1 MINGQKPQRKRGDAP
16 SVSCIQGQQCYP
28 VWNSMKQASVFGKGG
43 LLDEL
48 WMLLLRCQ
56 ANCDVADD

>member
-1 MINGQKPQRKRGDAP
+1 MDRTPEEAGRRSICELRSRTTVFAILEQSETSQCFQRG
-16 SVSCIQGQQCYP
+16 
-28 VWNSMKQASVFGKGG
+28 FGKGG

-56 ANCDVADD
+56 ANCDVAD